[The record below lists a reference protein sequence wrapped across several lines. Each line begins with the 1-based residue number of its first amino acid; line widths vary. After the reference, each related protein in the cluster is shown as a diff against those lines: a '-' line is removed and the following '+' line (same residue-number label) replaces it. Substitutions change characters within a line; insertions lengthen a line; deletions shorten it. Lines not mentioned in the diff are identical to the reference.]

1 MFSLSK
7 TRKTICQRVYSL
19 LLQSSLIKNKARQA
33 LPTNN
38 APFTTPPPPP
48 AGAGSTFIPSKDK
61 AYSEE
66 K

>member
-1 MFSLSK
+1 MMFSLSK
-7 TRKTICQRVYSL
+7 TRKTICQRVFSL
-19 LLQSSLIKNKARQA
+19 LLQSSLIKNKASQA
-33 LPTNN
+33 QPTHK
-38 APFTTPPPPP
+38 APFTPPP

>member
-19 LLQSSLIKNKARQA
+19 LLQSSLIKKKVNQA
-33 LPTNN
+33 LPTHN
-38 APFTTPPPPP
+38 APFTTPPPSPV
-48 AGAGSTFIPSKDK
+48 GAGSTFIPSKDK